1 MSKNQFWLLN
11 FTSVLLALLI
21 IAHFVFVKINAR
33 SGETLERER
42 ALINNGRQ
50 IESVLDQLAK
60 RIARGSDTDP
70 QLKTNLIQHHLK
82 VTLEVDGKTKA
93 YP

>member
-1 MSKNQFWLLN
+1 MSKTQFQLLN
-11 FTSVLLALLI
+11 LTSVLLALLI
-21 IAHFVFVKINAR
+21 LAHFVFVKINTR
-33 SGETLERER
+33 SGEALERER

-70 QLKTNLIQHHLK
+70 QLKTILTQHNLK
-82 VTLEVDGKTKA
+82 VTLEVEGKTKA